1 MKEFIVQRIYN
12 KDEST
17 KAKEIFIIESERKAN
32 LVKKQKDVK
41 SNFKAT
47 LSGDKKNQSSKEIR
61 IFEKREDEQMK

>member
-1 MKEFIVQRIYN
+1 MKGFIVERKRSN

-47 LSGDKKNQSSKEIR
+47 LSGDKEISR
-61 IFEKREDEQMK
+61 VKRLEFLRNEKTSR